1 MIAAALLS
9 NLDKNPPVNSNIE
22 PSINAT
28 SDLSND
34 GGSSKRGSISYS
46 YSECVIKLSSKNK
59 NGMNCELSVTFVRTV
74 TRQTSCY
81 IYTCSC
87 RGILYITALFHEH
100 IISKMTIYH
109 CLYI

>member
-1 MIAAALLS
+1 MAAAMLS

-46 YSECVIKLSSKNK
+46 YSRVCYKIGIEKQKRHELRIVSYELLHDKLAVIY
-59 NGMNCELSVTFVRTV
+59 
-74 TRQTSCY
+74 SC
-81 IYTCSC
+81 
-87 RGILYITALFHEH
+87 GILYITALFHEH